1 MTDREEMRRLID
13 VIELSAQTVSLE
25 QAVADIKAFANTTS
39 FLVNT
44 LEGRLHKG
52 EGARKRPA
60 KAAPVRPRKPPKPR
74 AAAQASQPSQSVP
87 RSQPDLRPVSPQSSV
102 PPIGTT

>member
-13 VIELSAQTVSLE
+13 VIERSAQTVSIE

-52 EGARKRPA
+52 EGTRKRSA
-60 KAAPVRPRKPPKPR
+60 KAAPVRKPPKPR
-74 AAAQASQPSQSVP
+74 AAAQPSQPSQSVP
-87 RSQPDLRPVSPQSSV
+87 RSQPDRRPVSPQSSV
-102 PPIGTT
+102 PPIGSM